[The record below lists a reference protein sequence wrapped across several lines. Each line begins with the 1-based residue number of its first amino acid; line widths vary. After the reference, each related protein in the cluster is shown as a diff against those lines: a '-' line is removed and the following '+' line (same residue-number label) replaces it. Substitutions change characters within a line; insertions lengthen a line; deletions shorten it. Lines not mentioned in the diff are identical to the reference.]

1 MNQLINA
8 MKINAEDEER
18 SSSIKYVSI
27 GILQKGV
34 SLNTNIKCGHHI
46 LLEPIISKTNKD
58 IKKSRF
64 GKSNVIC

>member
-27 GILQKGV
+27 GILQKGFCLDTKIKSIKILILSMASISV
-34 SLNTNIKCGHHI
+34 ENTV
-46 LLEPIISKTNKD
+46 T
-58 IKKSRF
+58 
-64 GKSNVIC
+64 

>member
-27 GILQKGV
+27 GILQKGFP
-34 SLNTNIKCGHHI
+34 NTKIKSIKI
-46 LLEPIISKTNKD
+46 LILSMA
-58 IKKSRF
+58 RF
-64 GKSNVIC
+64 SVGNTVT

>member
-27 GILQKGV
+27 GILQKGFPNTKIKSIKILILSIWQDSQWGTL
-34 SLNTNIKCGHHI
+34 SLNHSCEK
-46 LLEPIISKTNKD
+46 LPL
-58 IKKSRF
+58 
-64 GKSNVIC
+64 VL